1 VFRRHEE
8 LIDAAVPVLVGAVI
22 VTGEVL
28 HGGDAARFW
37 PVAIALVASGV
48 LWARRRWPGWTLLA
62 SGALAAVLL
71 HLARPA
77 GTVAVL
83 APAVALYSF
92 ALTRG
97 RRAQL
102 VGALA
107 AVGAVLMAELAH
119 SGRPGAL
126 QTFGHVLLVAI
137 PLLAAE
143 QVRTHR
149 SYAKALTDRLELA
162 EQTREREADQRAERE
177 RMRIARELH
186 DVVAHTLT
194 EINVQ
199 AGAVAERTGA
209 GDARA
214 ALERIEQ
221 ASHGAIGELRAI
233 LGVLRDPG
241 GPEPAPR
248 APVPGISNIAELID
262 RARISGL
269 DTCLDVHGEQP
280 ASISDASSLAAYRIV
295 QESLTNA
302 RRHASGA
309 PVRVDLR
316 FNARELAV
324 AIENRSTLT
333 SNGAADPVG
342 VGITGMRER
351 ATALGGSL
359 QASPMPNGFRV
370 EARLPYRPGE

>member
-1 VFRRHEE
+1 M
-8 LIDAAVPVLVGAVI
+8 PVLVGAVI

-28 HGGDAARFW
+28 HGGHTARPW
-37 PVAIALVASGV
+37 PVAIAVVASGV
-48 LWARRRWPGWTLLA
+48 LWARRRWPGATLLA
-62 SGALAAVLL
+62 SGALVAALL

-102 VGALA
+102 VGGLA
-107 AVGAVLMAELAH
+107 AIAAVLIAELAH

-149 SYAKALTDRLELA
+149 SYLNALTERLELA
-162 EQTREREADQRAERE
+162 EQTRERDADQRAERE

-199 AGAVAERTGA
+199 AGSTAERTGP

-241 GPEPAPR
+241 GRDQAPR
-248 APVPGISNIAELID
+248 APVPRISNIAELID
-262 RARISGL
+262 RARGSGL
-269 DTCLDVHGEQP
+269 ETRLDVHGEQP

-302 RRHASGA
+302 RRHAPGA

-316 FNARELAV
+316 FNARELTV
-324 AIENRSTLT
+324 AIENPTSQT
-333 SNGAADPVG
+333 SNGADGPIG
-342 VGITGMRER
+342 VGIAGMRER

-359 QASPMPNGFRV
+359 VASPAPNGFRV
-370 EARLPYRPGE
+370 EGRLPYQPGE

>member
-1 VFRRHEE
+1 VLRRHEE
-8 LIDAAVPVLVGAVI
+8 LIDASVPVLVGAVI

-28 HGGDAARFW
+28 HGGDAARPG
-37 PVAIALVASGV
+37 PVAIALVASAV

-71 HLARPA
+71 HLVRPA

-97 RRAQL
+97 RRAQVL
-102 VGALA
+102 GGIA
-107 AVGAVLMAELAH
+107 AIAAVLMAELAH

-126 QTFGHVLLVAI
+126 QTLGHVLLVAI

-149 SYAKALTDRLELA
+149 SYVKALTERLELA

-177 RMRIARELH
+177 RMRIAREFH

-199 AGAVAERTGA
+199 AGSAAEQTGP
-209 GDARA
+209 GHARA

-221 ASHGAIGELRAI
+221 ASHVAIGELRAI
-233 LGVLRDPG
+233 LGLLRDPV
-241 GPEPAPR
+241 GPDQAPR
-248 APVPGISNIAELID
+248 APAPGISNIAELID
-262 RARISGL
+262 RARSSGL
-269 DTCLDVHGEQP
+269 DTRLGVHGEQP
-280 ASISDASSLAAYRIV
+280 ESISDASSVAAYRIV

-302 RRHASGA
+302 RRHAPGA
-309 PVRVDLR
+309 PVQVDLC
-316 FNARELAV
+316 FHARELTV
-324 AIENRSTLT
+324 TIENPSSHTGNGVDGLT
-333 SNGAADPVG
+333 G
-342 VGITGMRER
+342 VGIVGMRER
-351 ATALGGSL
+351 ATALGGTL
-359 QASPMPNGFRV
+359 QASPIPNGFRV
-370 EARLPYRPGE
+370 QGRLPYRLGA